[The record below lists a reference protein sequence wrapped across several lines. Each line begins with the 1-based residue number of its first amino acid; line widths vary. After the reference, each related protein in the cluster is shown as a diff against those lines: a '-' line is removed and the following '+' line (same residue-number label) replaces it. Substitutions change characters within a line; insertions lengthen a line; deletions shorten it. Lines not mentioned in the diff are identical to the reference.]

1 MIIYIGGTRLDHY
14 AKDSCKIE
22 DAVDERSVA
31 EFFAIDIDGTA
42 TYTKGQTVT
51 IKADDDTTYLFGG
64 VIDSA
69 EPVKIGGRK
78 AQGRYWRVTCA
89 DWHYLAD
96 KRLAKK
102 VYTNQTAGA
111 IGADLFS
118 SYLSTEGCSSG
129 TFDDGPTCGTVVFSY
144 VPVSRAYAVLAEK
157 SQQVFRISPER
168 EVSQRDRA
176 SNAAPFAIDDDTVL
190 RKGSIIVKRA
200 NPAYRNRQ
208 YVKDMKFRTDLQTEK
223 QYGDGEK
230 RAFVL
235 PFPPVEEPTIT
246 LFRAGASSSQEVGIR
261 GVEEGW
267 DFGWNKGDPIVN
279 HTTCATAIAP
289 TDYVEIE
296 YYGEYRGVVLSYDAA
311 SIVTLKAREG
321 LGGTGYVESVVS
333 EPSLT
338 SATQGFELA
347 AQLLSK
353 YSVLDPETV
362 EFDVHTDGLQPG
374 QYINIVRDDYD
385 LDDDYL
391 IERVSHYEEDGYI
404 WHRVKAV
411 SGPSIGSWAR
421 FFSNLANKAEQ
432 FSIYENI
439 NEDEV
444 LAQSSTQSDT
454 WYWSENTSEHVYA
467 CPVPAV
473 DLFPAS
479 TLYPC

>member
-69 EPVKIGGRK
+69 EPIK
-78 AQGRYWRVTCA
+78 AAVTKGQGRYWHIVCA

-102 VYTNQTAGA
+102 VYTSQTAAYIAG
-111 IGADLFS
+111 DLFS

-129 TFDDGPTCGTVVFSY
+129 DIDTGPTCDTVVFSY
-144 VPVSRAYAVLAEK
+144 VPVSRALDVLAEK
-157 SQQVFRISPER
+157 AGYWWRIDPER
-168 EVSQRDRA
+168 EFTFRA
-176 SNAAPFAIDDDTVL
+176 RAANAAPFDIDETTVIK
-190 RKGSIIVKRA
+190 KGSIKVKRA
-200 NPAYRNRQ
+200 APMYRNRQ
-208 YVKDMKFRTDLQTEK
+208 YVKDMKFRTDLQTER

-230 RAFVL
+230 RAFAL
-235 PFPPVEEPTIT
+235 PFPPVLEPTIT
-246 LFRAGASSSQEVGIR
+246 IFRAGASSSQEVGIR
-261 GVEEGW
+261 GVEDGW
-267 DFGWNKGDPIVN
+267 DFGWNKGDPIIN
-279 HTTCATAIAP
+279 HTTCSAAIAS
-289 TDYVEIE
+289 TDYVEVE

-362 EFDVHTDGLQPG
+362 EFDVHADGLQPG

-421 FFSNLANKAEQ
+421 FFSNLANKAEL